1 MLWGKEDETFA
12 LLLVG
17 IGNLTKERKEVFA
30 TKAKMEER
38 ARRAVFASMTATAAA
53 KRASASLDTAVKSRK
68 RITAL
73 DFALNDDEAHC
84 ALKKEE
90 SKEAHEKLQHAEEEK
105 APAGEKEEVW
115 MNQNAEALMSMCA
128 AVDHF
133 NQACQIIIFAFHEHA
148 RDALGCGICCILIQI
163 CSALCAAC
171 AHVSVTQVICRERQH
186 ALLLC
191 TVY

>member
-1 MLWGKEDETFA
+1 MYTIRQEEIGQRLLRGKEDETFA

-17 IGNLTKERKEVFA
+17 IGKLTKGRKEMFA

-38 ARRAVFASMTATAAA
+38 ARWAVSPSKAAKEVV
-53 KRASASLDTAVKSRK
+53 KRASASLETAVKSRK

-90 SKEAHEKLQHAEEEK
+90 SKEAHEKLQHAKEEK
-105 APAGEKEEVW
+105 APAGEKEEAW
-115 MNQNAEALMSMCA
+115 RYQNAKVLMCMCA

-133 NQACQIIIFAFHEHA
+133 NQACQFNFFF
-148 RDALGCGICCILIQI
+148 CI
-163 CSALCAAC
+163 S
-171 AHVSVTQVICRERQH
+171 
-186 ALLLC
+186 
-191 TVY
+191 